1 MAYIIS
7 VAILPP
13 LYTDLEESKFSTL
26 LIIQI
31 LDTMHKNMKKKN
43 NTLPQNKYI
52 LTMFKKIKKNLERCP
67 DMNMLLTL
75 ISY

>member
-13 LYTDLEESKFSTL
+13 LYTDLEESKFLTL

-31 LDTMHKNMKKKN
+31 LDTMHNNMKKKN
-43 NTLPQNKYI
+43 NTLPSEQIYFQI
-52 LTMFKKIKKNLERCP
+52 MFKKIKKTCP
-67 DMNMLLTL
+67 DRNMLLTL